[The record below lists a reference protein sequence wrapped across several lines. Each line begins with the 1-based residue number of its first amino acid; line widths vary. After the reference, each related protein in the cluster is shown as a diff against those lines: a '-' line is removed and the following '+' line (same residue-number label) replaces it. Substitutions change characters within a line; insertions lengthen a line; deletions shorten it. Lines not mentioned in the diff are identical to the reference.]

1 MIFNAVTAPRSSLD
15 SHCFSWLLFLLSV
28 SLVLKQKVVFDEG
41 SPFMLSG
48 MIYVLLIV
56 DIVFKYQIVKTRIL
70 EY

>member
-1 MIFNAVTAPRSSLD
+1 MVVVFAV
-15 SHCFSWLLFLLSV
+15 C
-28 SLVLKQKVVFDEG
+28 SLVLKQKVVLDEG